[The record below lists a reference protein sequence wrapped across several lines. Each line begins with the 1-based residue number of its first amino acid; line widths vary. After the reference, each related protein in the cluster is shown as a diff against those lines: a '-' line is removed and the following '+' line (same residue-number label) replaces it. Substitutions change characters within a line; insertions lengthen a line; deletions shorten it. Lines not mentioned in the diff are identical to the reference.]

1 MPFGKNK
8 KLSAPRPKKKKVVL
22 IVEEPEEAFEEEESE
37 AAAANP
43 SSTTDTKDSVISS
56 LAVPESPGKLLREEA
71 SQLNDD
77 AVHDMCEAENVAQE
91 ADTQLQI
98 ALRLYKVKMKRL
110 DVYERKKS
118 RYSPYTHLDRIYKA
132 RTELDS
138 ARLACSEGWR
148 DAAEAEARA
157 MATLVNVKT
166 LEIARLKRELRRCKR
181 NRRV

>member
-71 SQLNDD
+71 SQLNDN
-77 AVHDMCEAENVAQE
+77 AVHDMCDMCEAEKVAQE
-91 ADTQLQI
+91 ADAELQV
-98 ALRLYKVKMKRL
+98 ALRLYKLGALRSVCL
-110 DVYERKKS
+110 
-118 RYSPYTHLDRIYKA
+118 
-132 RTELDS
+132 
-138 ARLACSEGWR
+138 RLAPGSAPLSGVVDCIPAGNLCERS
-148 DAAEAEARA
+148 A
-157 MATLVNVKT
+157 
-166 LEIARLKRELRRCKR
+166 I
-181 NRRV
+181 